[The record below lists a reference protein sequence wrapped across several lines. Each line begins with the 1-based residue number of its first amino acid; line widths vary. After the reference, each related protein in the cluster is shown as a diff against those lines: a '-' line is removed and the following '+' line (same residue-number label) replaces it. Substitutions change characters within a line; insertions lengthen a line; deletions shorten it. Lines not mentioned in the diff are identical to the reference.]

1 MRPRADMH
9 LVGRE
14 GDGSIGVLICDDDD
28 AIRQMLR
35 AVIELRPSLR
45 TAGEAGDGNQ
55 AVAEAARLQPDV
67 ILLDLAMPQRTGL
80 EALPELRRVAP
91 AARIIVFSGF
101 SMASVAEEA
110 IGLGAVFYLSKGA
123 DPDAINDAIE
133 QAAAEAVPGQ
143 LQAPQQGR
151 RR

>member
-9 LVGRE
+9 LVGRG
-14 GDGSIGVLICDDDD
+14 GDGSIGVLICDDDE

-45 TAGEAGDGNQ
+45 TAGEAADGNQ
-55 AVAEAARLQPDV
+55 VLAEAARLQPDV

-80 EALPELRRVAP
+80 ESLPELRRVAP

-123 DPDAINDAIE
+123 DPDAINDPIH
-133 QAAAEAVPGQ
+133 
-143 LQAPQQGR
+143 
-151 RR
+151 